1 MGHATTIRDNLLE
14 LEQAAQRLTPRPQDA
29 PPPAPPIVEG
39 DNERALRLHAPLTNL
54 LLESQRRAADKV
66 RTTKHAPATMV
77 AGIAMPESRTD

>member
-39 DNERALRLHAPLTNL
+39 DNERALQRHAPLTNL
-54 LLESQRRAADKV
+54 LAAWAAKRAP
-66 RTTKHAPATMV
+66 RTMV
-77 AGIAMPESRTD
+77 TSIAVSESRTD